1 MAFSFLGE
9 TDPSRSFPCSWC
21 KLSVDSSSFSLEF
34 VSTGLNERGVS
45 SSFCYEEKK
54 MHMRLHTPEKKLVGE
69 EGKEGSQGYNSK
81 ILFLWYNLG
90 ITVDALSA

>member
-1 MAFSFLGE
+1 
-9 TDPSRSFPCSWC
+9 
-21 KLSVDSSSFSLEF
+21 
-34 VSTGLNERGVS
+34 
-45 SSFCYEEKK
+45 
-54 MHMRLHTPEKKLVGE
+54 MHIRLHTPEKKLVGE